1 MILFAYDGTAHS
13 DQAISIAGSLLRG
26 GPAHVVYVW
35 EPVAEVPAIAFAPAV
50 VIDTDEADEKR
61 AREIA
66 AAGVELARREGFV
79 ADGEAIR
86 GGNPA
91 RVLEDA
97 AARVNADLIVLGS
110 RGLHGLQALLK
121 GSVSRQVEHHQQAPV
136 LVVPPINLDPWP
148 TSAP

>member
-13 DQAISIAGSLLRG
+13 ELAITIAGSLLRG

-35 EPVAEVPAIAFAPAV
+35 EPVADVPAVAFAPV
-50 VIDTDEADEKR
+50 VLVDTDEADEKR

-66 AAGVELARREGFV
+66 EAGIELARREGFD

-86 GGNPA
+86 GANTA

-97 AARVNADLIVLGS
+97 AARVSADLIVLGS
-110 RGLHGLQALLK
+110 RGLNGLQSLLK
-121 GSVSRQVEHHQQAPV
+121 GSVSRQVEHHHPAPV
-136 LVVPPINLDPWP
+136 LVVPPLHFDPWP
-148 TSAP
+148 TSAA